1 MMYLSWIR
9 SLTSAFPSLS
19 VADSLL
25 QAHPAFPMK
34 DSLLS
39 EGVMVQEDSVWKNGE
54 KSPLF
59 PGKRKYSLLPTHAG
73 KLQLN
78 IYLYYFYLCE

>member
-1 MMYLSWIR
+1 MR
-9 SLTSAFPSLS
+9 SLASPFLSIS

-25 QAHPAFPMK
+25 QAHLAFPMK
-34 DSLLS
+34 DLLLS

-59 PGKRKYSLLPTHAG
+59 PGKRKYSLLPTHVG
-73 KLQLN
+73 KPQLN
-78 IYLYYFYLCE
+78 IHLYYPYLYE